1 MTELFI
7 CPTMNFS
14 AECVMRLVAFLAL
27 AGSVLFS
34 SAAADE
40 GMWLFNDLPRQLLQQ
55 KYGFAAPQE
64 WTDHLMKS
72 SVRFNVGGSGSFIS
86 STGLVLTNHHVG
98 SDTLGKL
105 STAERNI
112 LERGYLA
119 ADLSQELKA
128 PDLELN
134 QLLQI
139 RDVTAEVQAAVTSE
153 MTPEQA
159 LGARRAVIARIEKAA
174 QDATGLK
181 CTVTTLYGG
190 GRYHLYHYKKYT
202 DVRLVWAPETA
213 IAFFGGDADN
223 FEYPRYC
230 LDACIF
236 RVYENDKPA
245 KTEHFLKWSADGP
258 AEGEVVFVSGH
269 PGRTSRSL
277 TVDALCYQRD
287 VAQPAALTGLRRQE
301 IVFQQY
307 SLRGRENARRA
318 RELLFS
324 VQNSRKARLGM
335 LAGLQ
340 DPDVMAGKATAE
352 KQLLQQLSADAKL
365 QPLADAWVAIS
376 KTTARRRE
384 IQNSG
389 VPLNSRLFSI
399 ALQLVQ
405 MAEED
410 QKPSEQRL
418 PEFADAGRESFLQ
431 QLYSPAPIYADLEQV
446 ILADSISRTLEAR
459 GFDDPLCQQILAGKA
474 PADRAA
480 ELISGTALADV
491 AARRSLGDSGIR
503 GIESSKDPLIQLAR
517 DVLPELRKVRAVTD
531 ELDEQERQAYAKIAE
546 ARFAVLGTTVYPDAT
561 FTLRLAFGPV
571 LSYQQ
576 GSDAIPAMTT
586 LGEAF
591 QHEQAHTGQSDY
603 VLPESW
609 KLARE
614 KLNPKTPFNFVSTAD
629 IIGGNSGSPVVNR
642 AGELVGLIFDGN
654 IQSLSGNYVYTDRQ
668 SRSVSVHSSALRE
681 ALEVVYGATSLV
693 KELGR

>member
-1 MTELFI
+1 
-7 CPTMNFS
+7 
-14 AECVMRLVAFLAL
+14 MRLVAFLAL

-277 TVDALCYQRD
+277 TVDALRYQRD

-352 KQLLQQLSADAKL
+352 KQLLQQLSADARL

-384 IQNSG
+384 IQNGG

-576 GSDAIPAMTT
+576 GSDTIPAMTT

>member
-1 MTELFI
+1 
-7 CPTMNFS
+7 
-14 AECVMRLVAFLAL
+14 MRLVAFLAF

-55 KYGFAAPQE
+55 KYGFNAPQE

-105 STAERNI
+105 SSAERNI

-119 ADLSQELKA
+119 TDLSQELKA

-139 RDVTAEVQAAVTSE
+139 RDVTEEVQAAVTAE

-174 QDATGLK
+174 QEATGLK

-245 KTEHFLKWSADGP
+245 KTEHFLKWSAGGP
-258 AEGEVVFVSGH
+258 TEGEVVFVSGH

-277 TVDALCYQRD
+277 TVDALRYQRD

-301 IVFQQY
+301 ILLQQY

-340 DPDVMAGKATAE
+340 DPDVMTGKANAE
-352 KQLLQQLSADAKL
+352 RHLLQQLNADAKL
-365 QPLADAWVAIS
+365 QPLAEAWAAIS
-376 KTTARRRE
+376 TTTARRRE
-384 IQNSG
+384 IQNGG
-389 VPLNSRLFSI
+389 VPLSSRLFNI

-410 QKPSEQRL
+410 RKPSEQRL

-431 QLYSPAPIYADLEQV
+431 QLYSPAPIYADLEQT

-459 GFDDPLCQQILAGKA
+459 GFDDPLCRQILAGKA

-517 DVLPELRKVRAVTD
+517 DVLPELRKIRAVTD
-531 ELDEQERQAYAKIAE
+531 ELDEQDRQAYAKIAE
-546 ARFAVLGTTVYPDAT
+546 ARFAVLGTSVYPDAT

-576 GSDAIPAMTT
+576 GSDTIPAMTT
-586 LGEAF
+586 LGGAF

-603 VLPESW
+603 VLPDSW

-654 IQSLSGNYVYTDRQ
+654 IQSLSGNYVYTERQ

>member
-1 MTELFI
+1 
-7 CPTMNFS
+7 
-14 AECVMRLVAFLAL
+14 MRLSAFLAL
-27 AGSVLFS
+27 VSLFLPAHS
-34 SAAADE
+34 AADE
-40 GMWLFNDLPRQLLQQ
+40 GMWLFNDLPRQMLKQ
-55 KYGFAAPQE
+55 KYGFDAPQE
-64 WTDHLMKS
+64 WTEHLMKS

-105 STAERNI
+105 STADRNI
-112 LERGYLA
+112 LEQGYLA

-139 RDVTAEVQAAVTSE
+139 RDVTSEVQGAVSTE
-153 MTPEQA
+153 MNPEQA
-159 LGARRAVIARIEKAA
+159 VAARRAIIARIEKAA
-174 QDATGLK
+174 QEATGLK

-190 GRYHLYHYKKYT
+190 GRYHLYHYKRYT

-223 FEYPRYC
+223 FEYPRFC

-245 KTEHFLKWSADGP
+245 RIEHFLKWSTSGP

-269 PGRTSRSL
+269 PGRTSRSF
-277 TVDALCYQRD
+277 TMDALRYQRD
-287 VAQPAALTGLRRQE
+287 VAQPASLTGLRRQE
-301 IVFQQY
+301 ILLQQY

-340 DPDVMAGKATAE
+340 DPDVMAGKAAAE
-352 KQLLQQLSADAKL
+352 KQLLDRLNSDDRL
-365 QPLADAWVAIS
+365 RPLADAWSAIS
-376 KTTARRRE
+376 GTTARRRE
-384 IQNSG
+384 LQNAGIS
-389 VPLNSRLFSI
+389 LSSRLFNI
-399 ALQLVQ
+399 ASQLVQ

-418 PEFADAGRESFLQ
+418 PEYSDAGRESLLQ
-431 QLYSPAPIYADLEQV
+431 QLYSPAPIYPDLEQV
-446 ILADSISRTLEAR
+446 LLADSISRTLEAR

-480 ELISGTALADV
+480 ELINGTALSDV
-491 AARRSLGDSGIR
+491 AARKSLADSGIK
-503 GIESSKDPLIQLAR
+503 GIEASKDPLIQLAR
-517 DVLPELRKVRAVTD
+517 IVIPELHRMRALTD
-531 ELDEQERQAYAKIAE
+531 ELDEQDRQAYAKIAE
-546 ARFAVLGTTVYPDAT
+546 ARFAVLGTSVYPDAT

-571 LSYQQ
+571 LSYEQ
-576 GSDAIPAMTT
+576 GGETIPAMTT
-586 LGEAF
+586 LGGTF
-591 QHEQAHTGQSDY
+591 RHEQEHAGQTDY

-609 KLARE
+609 KMARE
-614 KLNPKTPFNFVSTAD
+614 QLNPQTPFNFVCTAD

-654 IQSLSGNYVYTDRQ
+654 VQSLSGNYVYTDRQ

-681 ALEVVYGATSLV
+681 ALQVVYGAASLV
-693 KELGR
+693 QELGH